1 MASTTTPSRSVSAT
15 AQRAPRQQRQPRAPR
30 GTGFD
35 LSGRQSRIRR
45 QESNARHAAQAEAYQ
60 GASIGDLIN
69 SAIENSHKTKKGKT
83 KPASFSASSYAHGR
97 DNETAIDS
105 RHNQRAPRK
114 SHKTSKPKPAQEY
127 NALSDDFGPALG
139 PSAPLATHAVSWGA
153 HLNHRPKP
161 APKEPSPDPEPEL
174 PPEPSPELPPEPSV
188 LNEPSESKEATVSQI
203 TEQGETQDIE
213 ATSTD
218 NGFTGFNDGPI
229 ARAATTV
236 AWGDMVD
243 SDDDEDDDDV
253 KQLADGDSWA
263 DTI

>member
-1 MASTTTPSRSVSAT
+1 MASVPAPSRSLSAT
-15 AQRAPRQQRQPRAPR
+15 AQRAPRGQRQSRAPR

-45 QESNARHAAQAEAYQ
+45 EESNARNAAQADAYH

-97 DNETAIDS
+97 DNETPIDS

-139 PSAPLATHAVSWGA
+139 PSAPLATPAVSWGL

-161 APKEPSPDPEPEL
+161 APKEPSPEPEPE
-174 PPEPSPELPPEPSV
+174 PEPTPEPTTEASV
-188 LNEPSESKEATVSQI
+188 VPESSESKEGTVSQI
-203 TEQGETQDIE
+203 VEQEKTQDIE

-218 NGFTGFNDGPI
+218 NGFAGFNDGPI
-229 ARAATTV
+229 ARADTTV

-243 SDDDEDDDDV
+243 SDDDEDDDDG

>member
-1 MASTTTPSRSVSAT
+1 MASATAPSRSLSAT
-15 AQRAPRQQRQPRAPR
+15 GQRAPRGQRKPRVPR

-45 QESNARHAAQAEAYQ
+45 EESNARNAAQAEAYQ

-105 RHNQRAPRK
+105 RHNKRTPRK

-139 PSAPLATHAVSWGA
+139 TTAPLATPAVSWGA

-161 APKEPSPDPEPEL
+161 APKEPSPEPEPE
-174 PPEPSPELPPEPSV
+174 PEPTSEPSE
-188 LNEPSESKEATVSQI
+188 LNEPSESKEGTVSQI
-203 TEQGETQDIE
+203 AEQEETQDIE
-213 ATSTD
+213 ATSAD

-229 ARAATTV
+229 ARATTTV
-236 AWGDMVD
+236 AWGDLVD
-243 SDDDEDDDDV
+243 SDDDEDDG

>member
-1 MASTTTPSRSVSAT
+1 MASATAPSRSLSAT
-15 AQRAPRQQRQPRAPR
+15 AQRAPRGQRQPRGSR

-45 QESNARHAAQAEAYQ
+45 EESNARHAAQAEAYQ

-105 RHNQRAPRK
+105 RHNKRTPRK
-114 SHKTSKPKPAQEY
+114 SHKTSKPKPVQEY

-139 PSAPLATHAVSWGA
+139 TTAPLATPAVSWGA

-161 APKEPSPDPEPEL
+161 APKEPSPEPEPEL
-174 PPEPSPELPPEPSV
+174 PPEPAVVP
-188 LNEPSESKEATVSQI
+188 EPSESKEGPVSQI
-203 TEQGETQDIE
+203 TEQEATQDIE
-213 ATSTD
+213 AEGS
-218 NGFTGFNDGPI
+218 GFTGFNDGPI
-229 ARAATTV
+229 ARANTTV
-236 AWGDMVD
+236 AWGDLID
-243 SDDDEDDDDV
+243 SDDDEDDG
-253 KQLADGDSWA
+253 KPLTDGDSWA

>member
-1 MASTTTPSRSVSAT
+1 MASATAPSRSLSAT
-15 AQRAPRQQRQPRAPR
+15 AQRAPRGQRQPRAPR

-45 QESNARHAAQAEAYQ
+45 EESNARHAAQAEAYR

-97 DNETAIDS
+97 DNETAI
-105 RHNQRAPRK
+105 HNQRAPRK
-114 SHKTSKPKPAQEY
+114 SHKTSKPKRAQEY
-127 NALSDDFGPALG
+127 NALSDDFGPTLG
-139 PSAPLATHAVSWGA
+139 TPAPHATPVVSWGA

-161 APKEPSPDPEPEL
+161 APKEPSPEPEPEL
-174 PPEPSPELPPEPSV
+174 PPEPSVLSEPSD
-188 LNEPSESKEATVSQI
+188 SKEKTVSQI
-203 TEQGETQDIE
+203 AEQEETHDIE
-213 ATSTD
+213 ETSTE

-229 ARAATTV
+229 ARATTTV
-236 AWGDMVD
+236 AWGDLMD
-243 SDDDEDDDDV
+243 SDDDEDDDDG
-253 KQLADGDSWA
+253 KPLADSDSWA

>member
-1 MASTTTPSRSVSAT
+1 MASATAPSRSLSAT
-15 AQRAPRQQRQPRAPR
+15 AQRTPRGQREPRAPR

-45 QESNARHAAQAEAYQ
+45 EESNARNAATAEAYG

-83 KPASFSASSYAHGR
+83 KPASFSASSYTNGR
-97 DNETAIDS
+97 NNETPIHS

-139 PSAPLATHAVSWGA
+139 SSAPLATPAVSWGA

-161 APKEPSPDPEPEL
+161 APKEPSPEPEPE
-174 PPEPSPELPPEPSV
+174 PTTEASV
-188 LNEPSESKEATVSQI
+188 VPEPSESKEGTVSQI
-203 TEQGETQDIE
+203 AVQGETQNIE

-229 ARAATTV
+229 ARATTTV
-236 AWGDMVD
+236 AWGDVVD
-243 SDDDEDDDDV
+243 SDDDGDDDDG
-253 KQLADGDSWA
+253 KQLEDGDSWA